1 MASLASLGNKCS
13 ISCGI
18 TSYFN
23 RKVWEEPDY
32 KALGGRMRTQGS
44 KTIKFTF
51 REFYPLSK
59 SDSVLQNTL
68 SYNIAIKL

>member
-1 MASLASLGNKCS
+1 MASLASLGNKCL

-18 TSYFN
+18 TSSFS
-23 RKVWEEPDY
+23 RKVWEEPVD
-32 KALGGRMRTQGS
+32 KALGGRLRTQGS
-44 KTIKFTF
+44 KTKVYI

-59 SDSVLQNTL
+59 SDSVLQSTL

>member
-44 KTIKFTF
+44 KTKVYI
-51 REFYPLSK
+51 
-59 SDSVLQNTL
+59 
-68 SYNIAIKL
+68 